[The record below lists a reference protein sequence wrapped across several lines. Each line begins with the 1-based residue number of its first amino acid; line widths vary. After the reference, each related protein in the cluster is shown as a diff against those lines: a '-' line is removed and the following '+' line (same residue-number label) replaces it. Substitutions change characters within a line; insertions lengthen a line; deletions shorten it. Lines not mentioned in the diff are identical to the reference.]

1 MGTDLLRAALVVALL
16 TATAGADE
24 LAPPGTTAPTPLAVA
39 DAPPPAPTRGARLQ
53 LANVDAAVGEL
64 IAAGVLASAAVTCV
78 HGDEAAVLAFLRALP
93 P

>member
-39 DAPPPAPTRGARLQ
+39 DAPPPRRRAAR
-53 LANVDAAVGEL
+53 AC
-64 IAAGVLASAAVTCV
+64 SW
-78 HGDEAAVLAFLRALP
+78 R
-93 P
+93 